1 MLYPAS
7 AADPTQARSW
17 FFPNPS
23 AQPQLAIG
31 LPQHLEQMSQL
42 EAPYMNVANV
52 PAHPP
57 THNCSGRFLESSLEV
72 ALRRRP
78 EVPEIE
84 AASCLAV
91 SPCRSCSPPA
101 DGLCLWCP
109 PANSSRQPAQRKA
122 TCDCGN
128 KSKPQKAICP
138 QAKSYAG
145 RERELAVNVAFRKQS
160 RKPEITFLLV
170 VTTLSSSR
178 EISDCISIGFASPHT
193 PPLTTR
199 G

>member
-1 MLYPAS
+1 VTNACNCVRTRLTKQPRSDKPWRKESRALALVRPSFEQSQTLIQISSASAAAARVWNMLDCAIIMLYPAS

-17 FFPNPS
+17 FFPHPS

-31 LPQHLEQMSQL
+31 LPQNLEQMSQL

-57 THNCSGRFLESSLEV
+57 THNCSGRFLESSLKV

-84 AASCLAV
+84 LASCLAV
-91 SPCRSCSPPA
+91 SPRRSCSPPA

-109 PANSSRQPAQRKA
+109 PANSSRQPAQRKR
-122 TCDCGN
+122 
-128 KSKPQKAICP
+128 P
-138 QAKSYAG
+138 
-145 RERELAVNVAFRKQS
+145 V
-160 RKPEITFLLV
+160 
-170 VTTLSSSR
+170 
-178 EISDCISIGFASPHT
+178 
-193 PPLTTR
+193 
-199 G
+199 